1 MAQENKTMLA
11 EQFRKAIRES
21 GLSYSQLAAD
31 SGVDKGILSRFMAG
45 YRSMTLDTAEKLAN
59 FLRLKL
65 VKK

>member
-1 MAQENKTMLA
+1 MLA